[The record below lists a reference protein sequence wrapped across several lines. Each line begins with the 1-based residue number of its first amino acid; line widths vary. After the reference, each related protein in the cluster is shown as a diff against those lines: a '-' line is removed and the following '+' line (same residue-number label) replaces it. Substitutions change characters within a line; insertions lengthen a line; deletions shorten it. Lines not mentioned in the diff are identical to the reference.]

1 MMSYANRGGV
11 IPLAWVFSALCVLFA
26 AVAAH
31 AQVTDRQPHPPRAE
45 AIDNRYNQGHYYP
58 RRGAVVRTLPPGYRR
73 YFHRGRALYYYDG
86 VWYAPGRRGFVV
98 VRPPIG
104 MYVSALPSYYTTV
117 WLGGVPYHYADDTV
131 YRWEA
136 GTDTYQV
143 VLPPSGADRAAQVP
157 PAGPAEP
164 ASDSFFAYP
173 NDGQTSEQQAA
184 DRYECH
190 AWSKNQT
197 GFDPTEPGGGVAA
210 DQNKTKRSEYDR
222 AVSACLEA
230 RRYSVR

>member
-1 MMSYANRGGV
+1 MSYANRGGV

-31 AQVTDRQPHPPRAE
+31 AQVTDRQPHPPRTE
-45 AIDNRYNQGHYYP
+45 ATDNRYNHGHYYP